1 MFSAIINIV
10 IPVVVIVAIIAIIVA
25 VLFLIAKSMYKVA
38 PIDKA
43 LIITGG
49 KEPKIIVSGGAFVIP
64 IIRKADTFDLCMITV
79 SAPADE
85 IMTSTAV
92 PIVADWTAQIRP
104 DVRKKEKLTT
114 AIISFKER
122 GTEGIINDV
131 KLTLMGAV
139 RDVVASMTPEQ
150 ILTDKEKF
158 KKEVESNVADEMDKM
173 GLELVSLNIQDV
185 SDSNGYYKNIASIDA
200 ADKKQAADIKAARVD
215 REIREQTA
223 IERQSA
229 EIAEANARRESELAK
244 MDAEQIEAEKR
255 KETDIKKA
263 QYKAETDTAQA
274 NAEVAKELQLSLR
287 QQEVEQRKGEVE
299 VMRQEQANLAAQK
312 EREVKITRSEAD
324 KETSKIKAEADAN
337 VRKIDAETS
346 IKVAES
352 KASAKREEA
361 KGDADVE
368 TTKADARVAVAER
381 DANAIKKKAEA
392 EAEKIRATGHAD
404 AEVVKAKAE
413 AEADGKKADLL
424 ADAEGVKAKLLAE
437 AEGIKAKK
445 LAEAEG
451 ERALAEARAANDKVN
466 FEIESLKIKTE
477 AQIQIATKTA
487 EIMANIGQNAEF
499 VNIGSNLPG
508 ANGNTGSG
516 NVLIDTLSQIPSL
529 MKVLNTENHALNGR
543 DVKEEIKD
551 LSDSALSGLSA
562 LHQNQEEKTA
572 IDSSGAPSVAPE
584 K

>member
-1 MFSAIINIV
+1 MISSIISKV
-10 IPVVVIVAIIAIIVA
+10 VPVVIILAIIAIIITA
-25 VLFLIAKSMYKVA
+25 FLLIAKSMYKIA
-38 PIDKA
+38 SIDKA

-49 KEPKIIVSGGAFVIP
+49 KKPKIIVSGGAFVIP

-104 DVRKKEKLTT
+104 DVRDENKLTT

-158 KKEVESNVADEMDKM
+158 KKEVESNVSDEMDKM

-185 SDSNGYYKNIASIDA
+185 SDNNGYYENIASIDA
-200 ADKKQAADIKAARVD
+200 ADKQQAADIKAAKVD
-215 REIREQTA
+215 RETREKTA

-229 EIAEANARRESELAK
+229 EIAEAKARREAEIAK
-244 MDAEQIEAEKR
+244 MDAEQVESEKR

-263 QYKAETDTAQA
+263 QYRTETDTAQA
-274 NAEVAKELQLSLR
+274 NAEVAKELQLTLR

-299 VMRQEQANLAAQK
+299 VMKQEQANLAAQK
-312 EREVKITRSEAD
+312 EREVKITRAEAE
-324 KETSKIKAEADAN
+324 KETLKINAEAEAN
-337 VRKIDAETS
+337 VKKIDAETS

-381 DANAIKKKAEA
+381 DANAVKKKAEA
-392 EAEKIRATGHAD
+392 EAEKIKATGHAD

-451 ERALAEARAANDKVN
+451 EKALAEARAANDKVN
-466 FEIESLKIKTE
+466 FEIESLKIQTE

-499 VNIGSNLPG
+499 VNIGGSNIPG
-508 ANGNTGSG
+508 LNGNSGSG
-516 NVLIDTLSQIPSL
+516 NVLIDTLSQIPGL
-529 MKVLNTENHALNGR
+529 MKILNTENQALNGR
-543 DVKEEIKD
+543 TVASEIKD

-562 LHQNQEEKTA
+562 LHHEEKTSIA
-572 IDSSGAPSVAPE
+572 PSGASDN

>member
-1 MFSAIINIV
+1 MFSSIIDTIAPIAAI
-10 IPVVVIVAIIAIIVA
+10 VVIIAIIIVA
-25 VLFLIAKSMYKVA
+25 FFLIAKSMYKVA
-38 PIDKA
+38 DIDKA

-49 KEPKIIVSGGAFVIP
+49 KDPKIIVSGGAFVIP

-79 SAPADE
+79 SADADE

-92 PIVADWTAQIRP
+92 SIVADWTAQIRP
-104 DVRKKEKLTT
+104 DVKDEQKLKT

-122 GTEGIINDV
+122 GKEGIINDV

-158 KKEVESNVADEMDKM
+158 KQEVESNVSDEMDKM

-185 SDSNGYYKNIASIDA
+185 SDRNGYYKNIASIDSS
-200 ADKKQAADIKAARVD
+200 DKQQEADIKKAKVE
-215 REIREQTA
+215 RETREKTA
-223 IERQSA
+223 IELQAA
-229 EIAEANARRESELAK
+229 EITEANTKRESEIAK
-244 MDAEQIEAEKR
+244 MDAEQVEAEKR

-263 QYKAETDTAQA
+263 QYRIETDTAQA
-274 NAEVAKELQLSLR
+274 NAEVAKELQLTLR

-299 VMRQEQANLAAQK
+299 VMKQEQANLAAQK
-312 EREVKITRSEAD
+312 EREVKITRAEAE
-324 KETSKIKAEADAN
+324 KETLTINAEAEAN
-337 VRKIDAETS
+337 VKKIDAETS

-392 EAEKIRATGHAD
+392 DAEKIRETGHAE

-413 AEADGKKADLL
+413 AEAAGKKADLL

-451 ERALAEARAANDKVN
+451 EKSLAEARAANDKVN

-499 VNIGSNLPG
+499 VNIGGGNIPG
-508 ANGNTGSG
+508 ANGNSGNG

-529 MKVLNTENHALNGR
+529 MKILNTENQALNDR
-543 DVKEEIKD
+543 DVTAEVKE
-551 LSDSALSGLSA
+551 LSDAALSGLNA
-562 LHQNQEEKTA
+562 LHHEEPA
-572 IDSSGAPSVAPE
+572 SIASSETSDN

>member
-1 MFSAIINIV
+1 MFSSFISTVVPIV
-10 IPVVVIVAIIAIIVA
+10 IVVAIIAIIIA
-25 VLFLIAKSMYKVA
+25 AFLLIAKSMYKVA
-38 PIDKA
+38 SIDKA

-49 KEPKIIVSGGAFVIP
+49 KKPKIIISGGAFVIP

-79 SAPADE
+79 RADE
-85 IMTSTAV
+85 DEILTSTAV

-104 DVRKKEKLTT
+104 DVRDEQKLTT

-122 GTEGIINDV
+122 GKEGIINDV

-158 KKEVESNVADEMDKM
+158 KQEVESNVSDEMDKM

-185 SDSNGYYKNIASIDA
+185 SDNNGYYENIASIDA
-200 ADKKQAADIKAARVD
+200 ADKQQAADIKAAKVD
-215 REIREQTA
+215 RETREKTA

-263 QYKAETDTAQA
+263 QYRTETDTAQA
-274 NAEVAKELQLSLR
+274 NAEVAKELQLTLR

-299 VMRQEQANLAAQK
+299 VMKQEQANLAAQK
-312 EREVKITRSEAD
+312 EREVKITRAEAE
-324 KETSKIKAEADAN
+324 KETLKINAEAEAN
-337 VRKIDAETS
+337 VKKIDAETS

-361 KGDADVE
+361 KGNADVE
-368 TTKADARVAVAER
+368 TTQADARVAVAER

-392 EAEKIRATGHAD
+392 EAEKIKATGYAD
-404 AEVVKAKAE
+404 AQVVKAKAE
-413 AEADGKKADLL
+413 AEAHGKKADLL

-451 ERALAEARAANDKVN
+451 ERALAEALAANDKVN

-499 VNIGSNLPG
+499 VNIGGANLPG
-508 ANGNTGSG
+508 TNGSIGSG
-516 NVLIDTLSQIPSL
+516 NVLIDTLSQIPGL
-529 MKVLNTENHALNGR
+529 MKILNTENQALNGR
-543 DVKEEIKD
+543 DVKEEVKD
-551 LSDSALSGLSA
+551 LSDSVLSGLSA
-562 LHQNQEEKTA
+562 LHDKK
-572 IDSSGAPSVAPE
+572 SSSVDE
-584 K
+584 TIK

>member
-1 MFSAIINIV
+1 MFSSIINTIAPIAII
-10 IPVVVIVAIIAIIVA
+10 VVIIAIIIVA
-25 VLFLIAKSMYKVA
+25 FLLIAKSMYKVA
-38 PIDKA
+38 NIDKA

-49 KEPKIIVSGGAFVIP
+49 KKPKIIISGGAFVIP

-79 SAPADE
+79 RADEDE

-104 DVRKKEKLTT
+104 DVRDEQKLKT

-122 GTEGIINDV
+122 GNEGIINDV
-131 KLTLMGAV
+131 RLTLMGAV

-158 KKEVESNVADEMDKM
+158 KQEVESNVSDEMDKM

-185 SDSNGYYKNIASIDA
+185 SDKNGYYENIASIDA
-200 ADKKQAADIKAARVD
+200 ADKKQAADIKAAKVD
-215 REIREQTA
+215 RETREKTA

-229 EIAEANARRESELAK
+229 EIAEANARREAEIAK

-263 QYKAETDTAQA
+263 QYKTETDTAQA
-274 NAEVAKELQLSLR
+274 NAEVAKDLQLTLR

-299 VMRQEQANLAAQK
+299 VMKQEQANLAAQK
-312 EREVKITRSEAD
+312 EREVKITRAEAE
-324 KETSKIKAEADAN
+324 KETLKINAEAEAN
-337 VRKIDAETS
+337 VKKIDAETS

-352 KASAKREEA
+352 EASAKREKA

-368 TTKADARVAVAER
+368 TTEADARVAVAER
-381 DANAIKKKAEA
+381 DANAVKKKAEA
-392 EAEKIRATGHAD
+392 QAEMIRATGHAE

-413 AEADGKKADLL
+413 ADADGKKANLL
-424 ADAEGVKAKLLAE
+424 ADAEGIKAKLLAE
-437 AEGIKAKK
+437 ADGIKAKK

-451 ERALAEARAANDKVN
+451 ERSLAEARAANDKVN

-499 VNIGSNLPG
+499 VNIGGGNLPG
-508 ANGNTGSG
+508 TNGNSGSG

-529 MKVLNTENHALNGR
+529 MKILNTENQALNDR
-543 DVKEEIKD
+543 DVTAEVKD
-551 LSDSALSGLSA
+551 LSDAALSGLSS
-562 LHQNQEEKTA
+562 LHHEEPNS
-572 IDSSGAPSVAPE
+572 IAPSDTSDN

>member
-1 MFSAIINIV
+1 MFSSIINTIAPIAAIV
-10 IPVVVIVAIIAIIVA
+10 VIIAIIIVA
-25 VLFLIAKSMYKVA
+25 FFLIAKSMYKVA
-38 PIDKA
+38 DIDKA

-49 KEPKIIVSGGAFVIP
+49 KDPKIIVSGGAFVIP

-79 SAPADE
+79 SADADE

-92 PIVADWTAQIRP
+92 SIVADWTAQIRP
-104 DVRKKEKLTT
+104 DVKDEQKLKT

-122 GTEGIINDV
+122 GKEGIINDV

-158 KKEVESNVADEMDKM
+158 KQEVESNVSDEMDKM

-185 SDSNGYYKNIASIDA
+185 SDRNGYYKNIASIDSS
-200 ADKKQAADIKAARVD
+200 DKQQEADIKKAKVE
-215 REIREQTA
+215 RETREKTA
-223 IERQSA
+223 IELQAA
-229 EIAEANARRESELAK
+229 EITEANTKRESEIAK
-244 MDAEQIEAEKR
+244 MDAEQVEAEKR

-263 QYKAETDTAQA
+263 QYRIETDTAQA
-274 NAEVAKELQLSLR
+274 NAEVAKELQLTLR

-299 VMRQEQANLAAQK
+299 VMKQEQANLAAQK
-312 EREVKITRSEAD
+312 EREVKITRAEAE
-324 KETSKIKAEADAN
+324 KETLTINAEAEAN
-337 VRKIDAETS
+337 VKKIDAETS

-392 EAEKIRATGHAD
+392 DAEKIRETGHAE

-413 AEADGKKADLL
+413 AEAAGKKADLL

-451 ERALAEARAANDKVN
+451 EKSLAEARAANDKVN

-499 VNIGSNLPG
+499 VNIGGGNIPG
-508 ANGNTGSG
+508 ANGNSGNG

-529 MKVLNTENHALNGR
+529 MKILNTENQALNDR
-543 DVKEEIKD
+543 DVTAEVKD
-551 LSDSALSGLSA
+551 LSDAALSGLNA
-562 LHQNQEEKTA
+562 LHHEEPA
-572 IDSSGAPSVAPE
+572 SIASSETSDN